1 MEYILQ
7 LLAYNTYSPEAL
19 RGHLAMF
26 VNTFIMNSIILVSLM
41 YKLFYV
47 VYCFN
52 DFNGVTLY

>member
-1 MEYILQ
+1 MKYEVHSSITWL
-7 LLAYNTYSPEAL
+7 L
-19 RGHLAMF
+19 RGHLAAF
-26 VNTFIMNSIILVSLM
+26 INTFIMNSIICFTSLM